1 MSHKLGLGPTRPWHS
16 SNSNEIGVA
25 LSPPTPLES
34 DVLIQLPCFLRG
46 GTSPAT
52 FFAFHELTLLKM
64 LGQRFLECPSVWV
77 CSLWWG
83 PGYARSA
90 GTLSQKLCWMLR
102 PSCCVLSGDG
112 HLWCPASS
120 SSVTSQR
127 FPELAQPFFGH
138 VHTEIGLSN
147 LKAILPRKESSHMSA
162 LIYNVQ
168 IIKPN
173 S

>member
-1 MSHKLGLGPTRPWHS
+1 MHGRQEHCHKS
-16 SNSNEIGVA
+16 CAE
-25 LSPPTPLES
+25 
-34 DVLIQLPCFLRG
+34 
-46 GTSPAT
+46 
-52 FFAFHELTLLKM
+52 
-64 LGQRFLECPSVWV
+64 
-77 CSLWWG
+77 
-83 PGYARSA
+83 
-90 GTLSQKLCWMLR
+90 
-102 PSCCVLSGDG
+102 CCVL
-112 HLWCPASS
+112 PAASFQEMDICGSS

-127 FPELAQPFFGH
+127 FPELAHPFFGH

>member
-1 MSHKLGLGPTRPWHS
+1 
-16 SNSNEIGVA
+16 
-25 LSPPTPLES
+25 
-34 DVLIQLPCFLRG
+34 
-46 GTSPAT
+46 
-52 FFAFHELTLLKM
+52 
-64 LGQRFLECPSVWV
+64 
-77 CSLWWG
+77 
-83 PGYARSA
+83 
-90 GTLSQKLCWMLR
+90 MLR
-102 PSCCVLSGDG
+102 PSRCVLSGDG